1 MELKLITAIAEGD
14 FSAILNITSLL
25 TDSERYSTI
34 TAIKAL
40 DPYSEKDFPRKN
52 IDKKN
57 TYRHNY
63 KVFQAHNYTLITMV
77 REESDIAK
85 VMIDKENYFG
95 EPYQVTPYA
104 ILGSFYFEPVIN
116 YFTQFPPDNYIKKV
130 LKERYNKEIDG
141 LSFGFQ
147 WYFYKKGWIPFEEER
162 FVKNL
167 LEINM
172 GSRSVTADVNFL
184 LQNPEAIEKVLL
196 QLYRIETKVLDL
208 SKWKSD
214 NPSSKMSTSGVAKVT
229 TYWDEVFEL
238 LVHYGYQIPRS
249 FVGQLLE
256 SLLNQWKKP
265 HLDWHCRL
273 LKWLAPTQEELLV
286 HQQTLFAVLGTGV
299 GSVVKTVMEYIVSIA
314 NAPQFDFEGF
324 RVQFPLAFTVEKQP
338 KALLQ
343 GVEILAKEFKKHP
356 PTDVS
361 YREQLAVLFTQPDVK
376 LQEVVAELLT
386 TYFNQKGL
394 PEVIAPYRD
403 YLKGKAQNLL
413 SSLSPTPVPPPEGK
427 GASLNQDNDLPSQFA
442 DCPPSGVRGLEPH
455 PKKTAHTPRTP
466 LSFKEESGERI
477 LFLIGDCIREKT
489 AATIDVFFDALV
501 RLQDQIPADYAEQI
515 KPYLKQLLAREWF
528 VGTMPLLYLFLDSW
542 SNQSPTPLVYDPDK
556 EWKEIQKLYKEDK
569 YTQADKLD
577 KPRVMHI
584 AANQAQQ
591 TFPYLFNKIARTLQK
606 LKEKDTL
613 PFLSTPTHEP
623 FYIEAEVLVDKL
635 LQYEAQDKY
644 PDLDDLIVAC
654 NRLLFTEVSAAAKEK
669 TRQLK
674 GTYAPAIQ
682 YYLGITD
689 RIQLTEEL
697 LPLWAQITRIKHPDR
712 AFPEFE
718 TTSAK
723 EILGVIKP
731 YYIDYGWET
740 YIDYKGEKSTRFDY
754 REKSPDNHLYYN
766 CNGGEVIDSKHF
778 AYRLTLTPH
787 YPDALLCTYIARWV
801 TFNEADSI
809 RNMSLP
815 LEAILRYDLRVH
827 HSGWLYIGACLL
839 FEKRPSRDLAYEYI
853 CQAIAREEDLTYLK
867 TYLANVLAWDYLPIP
882 RFIEFLDRPNPP
894 AVKAFGK
901 EVVKLYL
908 EEAKKQDKLPRNHK
922 KLAQLVD

>member
-1 MELKLITAIAEGD
+1 MQELLKAIAHFQLPD
-14 FSAILNITSLL
+14 IV
-25 TDSERYSTI
+25 TI
-34 TAIKAL
+34 TQTMTDTQRKNAL
-40 DPYSEKDFPRKN
+40 HQLSEMDPYNISRPRGFAQDLELWEYYN
-52 IDKKN
+52 
-57 TYRHNY
+57 
-63 KVFQAHNYTLITMV
+63 KV
-77 REESDIAK
+77 S
-85 VMIDKENYFG
+85 NYF
-95 EPYQVTPYA
+95 YYA
-104 ILGSFYFEPVIN
+104 ILLCLRETADFKQLKLRTII
-116 YFTQFPPDNYIKKV
+116 YIKSR
-130 LKERYNKEIDG
+130 LGKEELEPYRPLIQPYLPPFWKEMDA
-141 LSFGFQ
+141 
-147 WYFYKKGWIPFEEER
+147 YFDANREEGNFFKWCWDCYEKGWIDYQEEDFLRELVEVPWQSR
-162 FVKNL
+162 WDITMDVAYLKAHPKVFDL
-167 LEINM
+167 LYLITTKE
-172 GSRSVTADVNFL
+172 L
-184 LQNPEAIEKVLL
+184 
-196 QLYRIETKVLDL
+196 KVLDAA
-208 SKWKSD
+208 SWKNQQGQRGTGSPA
-214 NPSSKMSTSGVAKVT
+214 N
-229 TYWDEVFEL
+229 YWTEVFTILIEE
-238 LVHYGYQIPRS
+238 GYPIS
-249 FVGQLLE
+249 KDFVQQLYA
-256 SLLNQWKKP
+256 SLLNPWKKP

-273 LKWLAPTQEELLV
+273 LRLFNPSEEEVLAAQ
-286 HQQTLFAVLGTGV
+286 HTLFAVLGTGIA
-299 GSVVKTVMEYIVSIA
+299 SVIKFAMEQIATIAQHPAFDKDGFVS
-314 NAPQFDFEGF
+314 QL
-324 RVQFPLAFTVEKQP
+324 PLCFTVPKQP
-338 KALLQ
+338 KTLLLGLDLLTQ
-343 GVEILAKEFKKHP
+343 CFKAKHP
-356 PTDVS
+356 TDPA

-376 LQEVVAELLT
+376 VQEKVAELLT
-386 TYFNQKGL
+386 TYFNQEGL

-403 YLKGKAQNLL
+403 YLKGKAQEFLQSLPSPNSSENSQIACATRTLRPISYPLTPENLL
-413 SSLSPTPVPPPEGK
+413 
-427 GASLNQDNDLPSQFA
+427 
-442 DCPPSGVRGLEPH
+442 
-455 PKKTAHTPRTP
+455 
-466 LSFKEESGERI
+466 
-477 LFLIGDCIREKT
+477 FLLGDCIREKS
-489 AATIDVFFDALV
+489 AATIDVFFESLIQ
-501 RLQDQIPADYAEQI
+501 LQNEIPKDYAKQL
-515 KPYLKQLLAREWF
+515 KPYIQQLRKKNLGTEAPIETILLAFLYCFTENKDLVFNAKYTYGWEECRELKKKLSEEVFKEYYIFYSLFPPAKQL
-528 VGTMPLLYLFLDSW
+528 
-542 SNQSPTPLVYDPDK
+542 
-556 EWKEIQKLYKEDK
+556 
-569 YTQADKLD
+569 
-577 KPRVMHI
+577 
-584 AANQAQQ
+584 
-591 TFPYLFNKIARTLQK
+591 PYLFQKAKTTLKRLQQK
-606 LKEKDTL
+606 STL
-613 PFLSTPTHEP
+613 PLLSTPTHEP

-635 LQYEAQDKY
+635 LQYEAQGEN
-644 PDLDDLIVAC
+644 PDLDNLIVAC
-654 NRLLFTEVSAAAKEK
+654 NRVLFTEVSAAAKEK

-809 RNMSLP
+809 RNMTLP
-815 LEAILRYDLRVH
+815 LEAILRYDLRVR

-853 CQAIAREEDLTYLK
+853 CQTIAREEDLTYLK